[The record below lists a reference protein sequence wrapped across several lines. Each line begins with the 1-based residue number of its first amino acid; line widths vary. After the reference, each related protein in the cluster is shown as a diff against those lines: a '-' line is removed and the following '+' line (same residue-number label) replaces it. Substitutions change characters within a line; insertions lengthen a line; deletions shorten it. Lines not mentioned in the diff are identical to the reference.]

1 MGKGG
6 LVVIPTAWGIRVA
19 EGMGK
24 GGLVVIPTAWGI
36 RVAGGLF
43 VVRW

>member
-1 MGKGG
+1 M
-6 LVVIPTAWGIRVA
+6 VIPTAWGIRVA
-19 EGMGK
+19 GGMGK